1 MRVVGPDA
9 RDGRGTDQPRL
20 HVLFAPTGLAEA
32 LAQATVYVGAAG
44 TTAVQAACVGIP
56 AVINDAVVNQSAQ
69 AAALA
74 EAGCAVVVDSDD
86 LARTCVR
93 LLDDPARCDAMADRG
108 RDLVDGRGAWRVA
121 DAVPPGSCRRSVMA
135 AARCV
140 AVIQARVGSTRF
152 PGKVL
157 ADLCGKPM
165 LAHVIERASLAETLD
180 DVVVATTV
188 EPGDDIVANLAGEY
202 GALVTRGPAADVLSR
217 YVLAAREHHA
227 AVVVR
232 ITSDCPL
239 VDPNLID
246 RLVRLRASAG
256 ADYASNE
263 LPPTYP
269 QGYDLEVLSTQCLMR
284 LDAESVLDYHRE
296 HVTAR
301 IRGMPMSTAPPIWFT
316 TATCRPYA

>member
-1 MRVVGPDA
+1 M
-9 RDGRGTDQPRL
+9 T
-20 HVLFAPTGLAEA
+20 
-32 LAQATVYVGAAG
+32 
-44 TTAVQAACVGIP
+44 
-56 AVINDAVVNQSAQ
+56 
-69 AAALA
+69 
-74 EAGCAVVVDSDD
+74 
-86 LARTCVR
+86 
-93 LLDDPARCDAMADRG
+93 
-108 RDLVDGRGAWRVA
+108 
-121 DAVPPGSCRRSVMA
+121 

-165 LAHVIERASLAETLD
+165 LAHVIERASVAETLD

-188 EPGDDIVANLAGEY
+188 EPGDDIVASLAGEY
-202 GALVTRGPAADVLSR
+202 GALVTRGPVADVLSR
-217 YVLAAREHHA
+217 YVLAAHEHHA

-301 IRGMPMSTAPPIWFT
+301 LRENAAEYRTANMVHDRDLSSIRLTVDVPADLDRVRTILRALPPAPPPDLAAVVACFESD
-316 TATCRPYA
+316 ATLWDQTGLPTRDERYRAQRDAARRSGDQ